1 MEGIDTVKG
10 TLNPVSFQGPGHVH
24 VAAARDAVAA
34 NSPITATKPET

>member
-1 MEGIDTVKG
+1 MERIVAVKG

-34 NSPITATKPET
+34 NSPITATRPVT